1 MKESLVSS
9 AIVDQQGYRLNVG
22 LVIVNRKG
30 QLWWGRRVGTE
41 EAWQFPQ
48 GGLQPQE
55 TLQDALYRELV
66 EELGLPADAVA
77 CLGKTKRWLRYRLP
91 TSFRSSDAHYVGQK
105 QRWFLL
111 RLLADETAIS
121 LNQTDHPE
129 FDQWC
134 WVDYWYPLQHVI
146 AFKRSVYRAVLTEF
160 ESQVGAEC

>member
-121 LNQTDHPE
+121 LNQTDYPE